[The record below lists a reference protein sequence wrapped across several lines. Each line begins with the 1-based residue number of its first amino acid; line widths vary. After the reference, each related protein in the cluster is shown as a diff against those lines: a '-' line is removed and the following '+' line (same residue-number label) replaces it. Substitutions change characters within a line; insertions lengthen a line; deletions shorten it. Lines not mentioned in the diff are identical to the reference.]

1 VRVRVPDAGVTNP
14 LFARLYARMTENET
28 EEVASHRREL
38 VAGLSG
44 RVIEV
49 GAGNGRNFGLYPP
62 TVTKVVAVEPEPYM
76 RRKAKLAASSARV
89 PIEVVPGL
97 ADELPA
103 EAASFDAAVVSL
115 VLCSVPDQA
124 TALAEIRRV
133 LVPNGELR
141 FYEHVVSRRAGMS
154 RAQATVDRLFWPR
167 MAGGCHT
174 ARDTEAAIRH
184 AGFDIEQCRRL
195 SVKPCFAAIVVAP
208 HILGAAR
215 PTRD

>member
-1 VRVRVPDAGVTNP
+1 VPDAGVTNP
-14 LFARLYARMTENET
+14 LFARLYSRMTENET
-28 EEVASHRREL
+28 AEVESHRRAL

-49 GAGNGRNFGLYPP
+49 GAGNGRNFGLYPS
-62 TVTKVVAVEPEPYM
+62 TVSKVVAVDPEPYM
-76 RRKAKLAASSARV
+76 RRKAKLVASSAPV
-89 PIEVVPGL
+89 PIEVVAGM
-97 ADELPA
+97 ADRLPA
-103 EAASFDAAVVSL
+103 DAASFDAAVVSL

-124 TALAEIRRV
+124 KALAEIRRV
-133 LVPNGELR
+133 LVPDGELR
-141 FYEHVVSRRAGMS
+141 FYEHVVSRSAGLA
-154 RAQATVDRLFWPR
+154 RTQAAVDRLFWPR

-174 ARDTEAAIRH
+174 GRDTEEAIRH
-184 AGFDIEQCRRL
+184 AGFDIEKCRRL